1 MRNHLKL
8 LLTAGLF
15 TVSFLC
21 TAQMSTG
28 EDPTKIKSRG
38 YSKTANPFTHYL
50 YKNGFRDYSVTKIET
65 KTETETKSYNE
76 LRFDSVYSQNYTKIL
91 MFNGFGQWDRA
102 MESTGNNYT
111 LVWRDVKLLPG
122 SAEKFTVF
130 TNGVRSFRY
139 MYAAVNVFDSENRD
153 CLAEGHPMREK
164 LIKHFSEKIWTL
176 GDGKAFDEAWSRYL
190 LAQKDN

>member
-1 MRNHLKL
+1 MGKYIKSLSAL
-8 LLTAGLF
+8 ALF
-15 TVSFLC
+15 TAC
-21 TAQMSTG
+21 TLSSAQIRSG
-28 EDPTKIKSRG
+28 EDPTKIKSKG
-38 YSKTANPFTHYL
+38 FSKTANPFTHYL
-50 YKNGFRDYSVTKIET
+50 YKNGFRDYTVTKIET

-76 LRFDSVYSQNYTKIL
+76 LRFHSVNSQNYTKIL
-91 MFNGFGQWDRA
+91 MYNAFGPWHRA
-102 MESTGNNYT
+102 MESTDNNYT

-164 LIKHFSEKIWTL
+164 LIRHFSEKIWNL
-176 GDGKAFDEAWSRYL
+176 GDSKAFDEAWSRYL
-190 LAQKDN
+190 LTQKDN